1 MVRRGKDSLFL
12 FFVCLFLQTGARTH
26 QVVENELS
34 QLSQDLPI
42 QNKMCLN
49 CVNLVAGQNSV
60 GLCLK
65 VDVALAEGVY
75 GVGHMLCL
83 CVSFCH
89 AKGMG
94 AGIFLLVVDLEKQQ
108 NAVM

>member
-1 MVRRGKDSLFL
+1 MYL
-12 FFVCLFLQTGARTH
+12 FFVCLILQFGARTH

-34 QLSQDLPI
+34 QVSQDLPH

-49 CVNLVAGQNSV
+49 CVNLVAGQDCA

-65 VDVALAEGVY
+65 VDIALAEGVH

-83 CVSFCH
+83 CMSFCH

-94 AGIFLLVVDLEKQQ
+94 TGIFLLVVGLEKQQ
-108 NAVM
+108 NAVL